1 VAARCDGSGQEVVEI
16 QGRRIPVHRPTSSG
30 TSKPALIREHLMEG
44 LWDFLRSLHDAY
56 GINLVHFYD
65 SFERG
70 RLLRGMWT
78 TLKLAMVCIGLSVL
92 IGIIGAW
99 LQGSRYRILKAV
111 VQGYI
116 QFFRNTPPLVQMY
129 FFYFALGP
137 LMPRIVSEHGI
148 AQPMLGSFEWAVI
161 SLSFFAGAFNV
172 EIFRSGVEAVQKST
186 VEAADSLGLNRWQ
199 TYRLVVLPLAVR
211 VCLPALN
218 NNLVNLAKT
227 TTQAY
232 AIAVPETLFV
242 ASQIWSDRIN
252 VLEMMVTLLTF
263 YLLLV
268 GIFVWMMSRL
278 ERALR
283 VPGFGQ

>member
-1 VAARCDGSGQEVVEI
+1 FSI
-16 QGRRIPVHRPTSSG
+16 SWSFRP
-30 TSKPALIREHLMEG
+30 RV
-44 LWDFLRSLHDAY
+44 LRSFPHVALP
-56 GINLVHFYD
+56 IF
-65 SFERG
+65 
-70 RLLRGMWT
+70 
-78 TLKLAMVCIGLSVL
+78 CIGLSVV
-92 IGIIGAW
+92 IGIVGAW
-99 LQGSRYRILKAV
+99 LQGSRHRLLKAV

-137 LMPRIVSEHGI
+137 QLPRIVNEYGI
-148 AQPMLGSFEWAVI
+148 AQSMLGSFEWAVI

-172 EIFRSGVEAVQKST
+172 EIFRSGIEAVQRAT
-186 VEAADSLGLNRWQ
+186 VEAADSLGFNRLQ
-199 TYRLVVLPLAVR
+199 IYRYVVLPLAVR

-242 ASQIWSDRIN
+242 ASQIWSDHIN
-252 VLEMMVTLLTF
+252 VFEMMVTLLTF

-268 GIFVWMMSRL
+268 GVIVWLMSRL
-278 ERALR
+278 ERSLA
-283 VPGFGQ
+283 VPGFGR

>member
-1 VAARCDGSGQEVVEI
+1 MQRSTD
-16 QGRRIPVHRPTSSG
+16 RNHRP
-30 TSKPALIREHLMEG
+30 HLMEAF
-44 LWDFLRSLHDAY
+44 WDFLRSLNDAY
-56 GINLVHFYD
+56 GINLVQFYD
-65 SFERG
+65 DFERT

-78 TLKLAMVCIGLSVL
+78 TIKLAVICIGLSVI

-99 LQGSRYRILKAV
+99 LQGSRHRILKAI

-137 LMPRIVSEHGI
+137 QMPRVVNEYGI

-172 EIFRSGVEAVQKST
+172 EIFRSGIEAVQKST
-186 VEAADSLGLNRWQ
+186 IEAAESLCFNRWQ
-199 TYRLVVLPLAVR
+199 TYWYVILPLAVR
-211 VCLPALN
+211 FCLPALN

-232 AIAVPETLFV
+232 AIAVPETLYV
-242 ASQIWSDRIN
+242 ASQIWSDHIN
-252 VLEMMVTLLTF
+252 VFEMMITLLTF

-268 GIFVWMMSRL
+268 GVIVWLMTRL
-278 ERALR
+278 ERALAI
-283 VPGFGQ
+283 PGFGR

>member
-1 VAARCDGSGQEVVEI
+1 MQRLTD
-16 QGRRIPVHRPTSSG
+16 RNHRP
-30 TSKPALIREHLMEG
+30 RLMEAF
-44 LWDFLRSLHDAY
+44 WDFLRSLNDAY
-56 GINLVHFYD
+56 GINLVQFYD
-65 SFERG
+65 DFERT

-78 TLKLAMVCIGLSVL
+78 TIKLAVICIGLSVI

-99 LQGSRYRILKAV
+99 LQGSRHRILKAI

-137 LMPRIVSEHGI
+137 QMPRVVNEYGI

-172 EIFRSGVEAVQKST
+172 EIFRSGIEAVQKST
-186 VEAADSLGLNRWQ
+186 IEAAESLCFNRWQ
-199 TYRLVVLPLAVR
+199 TYWYVILPLAVR
-211 VCLPALN
+211 FCLPALN

-232 AIAVPETLFV
+232 AIAVPETLYV
-242 ASQIWSDRIN
+242 ASQIWSDHIN
-252 VLEMMVTLLTF
+252 VFEMMITLLTF

-268 GIFVWMMSRL
+268 GVIVWLMTRL
-278 ERALR
+278 ERALAI
-283 VPGFGQ
+283 PGYGR

>member
-1 VAARCDGSGQEVVEI
+1 MQRLTD
-16 QGRRIPVHRPTSSG
+16 RNHRP
-30 TSKPALIREHLMEG
+30 RLMEAF
-44 LWDFLRSLHDAY
+44 WDFLRSLNDAY
-56 GINLVHFYD
+56 GINLVQFYD
-65 SFERG
+65 DFERT

-78 TLKLAMVCIGLSVL
+78 TIKLAVICIGLSVI

-99 LQGSRYRILKAV
+99 LQGSRHRVLKAI

-137 LMPRIVSEHGI
+137 QMPRVVNEYGI

-172 EIFRSGVEAVQKST
+172 EIFRSGIEAVQKST
-186 VEAADSLGLNRWQ
+186 IEAAESLCFNRWQ
-199 TYRLVVLPLAVR
+199 TYWYVILPLAVR
-211 VCLPALN
+211 FCLPALN

-232 AIAVPETLFV
+232 AIAVPETLYV
-242 ASQIWSDRIN
+242 ASQIWSDHIN
-252 VLEMMVTLLTF
+252 VFEMMITLLTF

-268 GIFVWMMSRL
+268 GVIVWLMTRL
-278 ERALR
+278 ERALAI
-283 VPGFGQ
+283 PGYGR

>member
-1 VAARCDGSGQEVVEI
+1 MDS
-16 QGRRIPVHRPTSSG
+16 
-30 TSKPALIREHLMEG
+30 
-44 LWDFLRSLHDAY
+44 LWDSLRTFHDAS
-56 GINLVHFYD
+56 GVNLVHFYD

-78 TLKLAMVCIGLSVL
+78 TLKLAVICIALSVV
-92 IGIIGAW
+92 IGIVGAW
-99 LQGSRYRILKAV
+99 LQGSRLRVLKAL

-137 LMPRIVSEHGI
+137 HMPRIVSEHGI
-148 AQPMLGSFEWAVI
+148 AQPIFGSFEWAVL

-172 EIFRSGVEAVQKST
+172 EIFRSGIEAVQRST

-199 TYRLVVLPLAVR
+199 IYRHVVLPLAVR
-211 VCLPALN
+211 FCLPALN

-252 VLEMMVTLLTF
+252 VFEMMVTLLTF

-268 GIFVWMMSRL
+268 GVFVWLMSRL
-278 ERALR
+278 ERSLR

>member
-1 VAARCDGSGQEVVEI
+1 MDVV
-16 QGRRIPVHRPTSSG
+16 
-30 TSKPALIREHLMEG
+30 
-44 LWDFLRSLHDAY
+44 WDFLRSVHDVY

-65 SFERG
+65 GFERG

-78 TLKLAMVCIGLSVL
+78 TLKLAVICILLSVV

-99 LQGSRYRILKAV
+99 LQGSRFRILKAI

-137 LMPRIVSEHGI
+137 QMPRLINEHGI
-148 AQPMLGSFEWAVI
+148 AQPIFGSFEWAVL

-172 EIFRSGVEAVQKST
+172 EIFRSGIEAVQKST
-186 VEAADSLGLNRWQ
+186 VEAADSLGFNRWQ
-199 TYRLVVLPLAVR
+199 TYRWVVLPLAVR

-252 VLEMMVTLLTF
+252 VFEMMVTLLTF

-268 GIFVWMMSRL
+268 SIFVWLMTRL
-278 ERALR
+278 ERALY
-283 VPGFGQ
+283 VPGFGK

>member
-1 VAARCDGSGQEVVEI
+1 MKV
-16 QGRRIPVHRPTSSG
+16 
-30 TSKPALIREHLMEG
+30 
-44 LWDFLRSLHDAY
+44 
-56 GINLVHFYD
+56 
-65 SFERG
+65 
-70 RLLRGMWT
+70 
-78 TLKLAMVCIGLSVL
+78 
-92 IGIIGAW
+92 
-99 LQGSRYRILKAV
+99 LKAL

-137 LMPRIVSEHGI
+137 QMPRVVSEYGI
-148 AQPMLGSFEWAVI
+148 AQPLFGSFEWAVL

-172 EIFRSGVEAVQKST
+172 EIFRSGIEAVQKST
-186 VEAADSLGLNRWQ
+186 VEAADSLGFNRLQ
-199 TYRLVVLPLAVR
+199 IYRYVVLPLAVR
-211 VCLPALN
+211 FCLPALN

-252 VLEMMVTLLTF
+252 VFEMMITLLTF
-263 YLLLV
+263 YLILV
-268 GIFVWMMSRL
+268 GVLVWLMSRL

>member
-1 VAARCDGSGQEVVEI
+1 
-16 QGRRIPVHRPTSSG
+16 
-30 TSKPALIREHLMEG
+30 MES
-44 LWDFLRSLHDAY
+44 LWELLRGLHDGY
-56 GINLVHFYD
+56 GVNLVHFYD
-65 SFERG
+65 GFERG
-70 RLLRGMWT
+70 RMLRGMWT
-78 TLKLAMVCIGLSVL
+78 TVKLAVICIALSVA
-92 IGIIGAW
+92 IGMLGAW
-99 LQGSRYRILKAV
+99 LQGSRLRLLKAL

-137 LMPRIVSEHGI
+137 QMPRVVNEHGI
-148 AQPMLGSFEWAVI
+148 AQPLLGSFEWAGL

-172 EIFRSGVEAVQKST
+172 EIFRAGIEAVQKPT
-186 VEAADSLGLNRWQ
+186 VEAADSLGFNRFQIYWH
-199 TYRLVVLPLAVR
+199 VVLPLALR
-211 VCLPALN
+211 FCLPALN

-252 VLEMMVTLLTF
+252 VFEMMITLLTF

-268 GIFVWMMSRL
+268 GVFVWLMTRI
-278 ERALR
+278 ERWLY
-283 VPGFGQ
+283 VPGFGR

>member
-1 VAARCDGSGQEVVEI
+1 MDS
-16 QGRRIPVHRPTSSG
+16 
-30 TSKPALIREHLMEG
+30 
-44 LWDFLRSLHDAY
+44 LWDALKAVHDTT
-56 GINLVHFYD
+56 GFNFVHFYD
-65 SFERG
+65 DFERG

-78 TLKLAMVCIGLSVL
+78 TVKLAVVCIGLSVV
-92 IGIIGAW
+92 IGILGAW
-99 LQGSRYRILKAV
+99 LQTSRHRVLKAI

-137 LMPRIVSEHGI
+137 QMPRVVNQYGI

-161 SLSFFAGAFNV
+161 SLSFFAGAFNI
-172 EIFRSGVEAVQKST
+172 EIFRSGVEAVQKAT
-186 VEAADSLGLNRWQ
+186 VEAADSLGFNRLQ
-199 TYRLVVLPLAVR
+199 IYRYVVLPLAIR

-218 NNLVNLAKT
+218 NNLVNLIKT

-252 VLEMMVTLLTF
+252 VFEMMVTLLTF
-263 YLLLV
+263 YLVLV
-268 GIFVWMMSRL
+268 GIFVWIMTRV
-278 ERALR
+278 ERALA
-283 VPGFGQ
+283 VPGFGR